1 VLALQQYLLKHYE
14 LFFFILLSTQVHAN
28 KRWLKCFKL
37 LSYSIDQC
45 IIISELVW
53 DRKMLWQT
61 GVLIPENMS
70 VNFRGL

>member
-1 VLALQQYLLKHYE
+1 MN
-14 LFFFILLSTQVHAN
+14 FFPSFINTGECKQDVIEMFQHL
-28 KRWLKCFKL
+28 R
-37 LSYSIDQC
+37 YGIDRC

-61 GVLIPENMS
+61 EMPIPENMS